1 MTQDLVVPAQPDQLK
16 VLRDHT
22 RSRIKDLMLD
32 SKVSFRLVLGV
43 DEACQNIM
51 RHAFKGS
58 QGKILSRIQTQTDII
73 TFNLF
78 DDGPCDPLGPLI
90 PSKPLATSEKDMS
103 VGGMGLHFIEKIF
116 DDWRFEH
123 VTQGDY
129 THHLTLIYTINK
141 SA

>member
-1 MTQDLVVPAQPDQLK
+1 VTQDLVVPAQPDQLK

-22 RSRIKDLMLD
+22 RSHLKDLMLD
-32 SKVSFRLVLGV
+32 SKIAFRLVLGV

-51 RHAFKGS
+51 RHAFTDH
-58 QGKILSRIQTQTDII
+58 QGKILSRIQIQTDTI

-78 DDGPCDPLGPLI
+78 DNGARDPSGPLI

-103 VGGMGLHFIEKIF
+103 MGGMGLHFIEKIF
-116 DDWRFEH
+116 DHYRFEH

-129 THHLTLIYTINK
+129 THQLTLVYTINE